1 MYVRKLLAREKDFLN
16 LASNVVKILDKFD
29 LSFFL
34 KGVKSIFSSD
44 VIKRLKIKLILY
56 TIPFFWCK
64 IKLKHCP
71 ERKVL

>member
-29 LSFFL
+29 LR
-34 KGVKSIFSSD
+34 VKSIFSSD
-44 VIKRLKIKLILY
+44 VIKGLKIKLILY